1 MITAKQMK
9 SLPKGEFSNSQ
20 LATVFKTHGKK
31 NREVTLPVDKHGR
44 VTDPKTSR
52 FEGFKTMRLN
62 RKMSKRY
69 A

>member
-31 NREVTLPVDKHGR
+31 NREVTLPVDKHGLKALKQCDSIVKCQNDTLER
-44 VTDPKTSR
+44 
-52 FEGFKTMRLN
+52 
-62 RKMSKRY
+62 
-69 A
+69 